1 MNSAFLEGVSH
12 PVRKL
17 VEHIVPQGGQ
27 IEEADEASGSDA
39 YLSSEDT
46 AEYKKVATPLESV
59 LVATQAA
66 QAAELEWDAAG
77 CTLDTDS
84 CDKEQTEEL
93 VLCNA
98 VEGNICCFSAFEKAH
113 LCSLADWNF
122 GDGEAIFKAVT
133 KISSFRVYAIS
144 RRGIVQLGVLLVP
157 FSFSSL

>member
-1 MNSAFLEGVSH
+1 M
-12 PVRKL
+12 
-17 VEHIVPQGGQ
+17 EHIVPQGGQ

-84 CDKEQTEEL
+84 CDKEETEEL

-98 VEGNICCFSAFEKAH
+98 VEGNICCLRPFEKAH
-113 LCSLADWNF
+113 LCQF
-122 GDGEAIFKAVT
+122 G
-133 KISSFRVYAIS
+133 
-144 RRGIVQLGVLLVP
+144 
-157 FSFSSL
+157 

>member
-1 MNSAFLEGVSH
+1 M
-12 PVRKL
+12 
-17 VEHIVPQGGQ
+17 EHIVPQGGQ

-98 VEGNICCFSAFEKAH
+98 VEGNICCFRAFGKAH

>member
-1 MNSAFLEGVSH
+1 MFSYKEPTQVPSHDTTSLVNSAFLEGMSH
-12 PVRKL
+12 PARKL
-17 VEHIVPQGGQ
+17 VVHIVPQGGP

-66 QAAELEWDAAG
+66 QAAELEWDAVG

-98 VEGNICCFSAFEKAH
+98 FEGNVRCFKTFESA
-113 LCSLADWNF
+113 SLAD
-122 GDGEAIFKAVT
+122 
-133 KISSFRVYAIS
+133 
-144 RRGIVQLGVLLVP
+144 
-157 FSFSSL
+157 

>member
-1 MNSAFLEGVSH
+1 MNSAFVEGVSH

-98 VEGNICCFSAFEKAH
+98 VEGNICCFRAFEKAH
-113 LCSLADWNF
+113 LCSLADWILVMEKPYSRLSLKF
-122 GDGEAIFKAVT
+122 QVSGYMQLVGGELY
-133 KISSFRVYAIS
+133 S
-144 RRGIVQLGVLLVP
+144 
-157 FSFSSL
+157 

>member
-1 MNSAFLEGVSH
+1 M
-12 PVRKL
+12 
-17 VEHIVPQGGQ
+17 EHIVPQGGQ

-46 AEYKKVATPLESV
+46 AKYKKVATPLESV

-98 VEGNICCFSAFEKAH
+98 VEGNICCVRAFKKAH
-113 LCSLADWNF
+113 LC
-122 GDGEAIFKAVT
+122 KAKVWS
-133 KISSFRVYAIS
+133 I
-144 RRGIVQLGVLLVP
+144 GILVMEKP
-157 FSFSSL
+157 YSGL